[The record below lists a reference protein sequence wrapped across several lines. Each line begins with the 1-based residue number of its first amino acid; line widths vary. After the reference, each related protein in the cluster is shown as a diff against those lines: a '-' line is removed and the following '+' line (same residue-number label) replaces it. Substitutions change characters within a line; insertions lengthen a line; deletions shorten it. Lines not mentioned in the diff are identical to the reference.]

1 MLTPRHGD
9 GATRKSVT
17 RARALE
23 VYRRPP
29 ARAPG
34 ESTLAEARF
43 ADARFA
49 DTAQPLVAV
58 DSVAAGWA
66 DTFGAVASM
75 GSVV

>member
-1 MLTPRHGD
+1 
-9 GATRKSVT
+9 VT

-34 ESTLAEARF
+34 EGALAEARS
-43 ADARFA
+43 A
-49 DTAQPLVAV
+49 DTPQTSVAV
-58 DSVAAGWA
+58 DSVAVDWA